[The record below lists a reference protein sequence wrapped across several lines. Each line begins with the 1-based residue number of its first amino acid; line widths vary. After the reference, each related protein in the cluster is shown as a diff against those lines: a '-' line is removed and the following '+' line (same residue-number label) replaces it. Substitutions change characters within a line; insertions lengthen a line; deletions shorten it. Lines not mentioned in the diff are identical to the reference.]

1 VIARILAVRLRA
13 LGDVVLTTPALRALN
28 RGYPGVPIEVVT
40 ERRYAALLEGLPGIE
55 RVWAIDRSTVETARL
70 TATLARR
77 DFGLAVDFF
86 GNPRSA
92 LIASRSGAPRV
103 AGYDLRGRSAAYH
116 VRVPRTVVAADG
128 RREHAAAT
136 HVRLAEAVGGVSDG
150 LDARIAVAPA
160 ARAPPADAL
169 LARRGAHP
177 ARTIG
182 LIAAGTWPTRDL
194 ARIARGRARAPPAR
208 RQARRAADRGPG
220 RETCDCDARAAGP
233 SLRVLPRCDVAEMVA
248 VIQRGSGRSWA
259 PTGGPRRVA
268 AALGIPTAAWFSPT
282 HPDNWNP
289 PGERH
294 GHWFTPLPCRG
305 CDRTQ
310 CPQWSCLPTLAP
322 EHAAGLVLEHLGRHA
337 AAFGPAARA

>member
-1 VIARILAVRLRA
+1 MIARILAVRLRA
-13 LGDVVLTTPALRALN
+13 LGDVVLTTPALRALA

-40 ERRYAALLEGLPGIE
+40 ERRYAPLLEGLPGVE

-77 DFGLAVDFF
+77 GFGLAVDFF

-92 LIASRSGAPRV
+92 LIVSRLGAPRV
-103 AGYDLRGRSAAYH
+103 AGYDLRGRRAAYH

-160 ARAPPADAL
+160 AHAAADTL
-169 LARRGAHP
+169 LARAGVHAP

-182 LIAAGTWPTRDL
+182 LIAAGTWPTKTWPASHAAVL
-194 ARIARGRARAPPAR
+194 ARRLIGAGH
-208 RQARRAADRGPG
+208 DVLLIEGPG
-220 RETCDCDARAAGP
+220 EERVTATLVRLAPG
-233 SLRVLPRCDVAEMVA
+233 LHVLPRCDVAEMVA
-248 VIQRGSGRSWA
+248 VIARLGALVGTDS
-259 PTGGPRRVA
+259 GPRHVA
-268 AALGIPTAAWFSPT
+268 AALGIPTYAWFGPT

-305 CDRTQ
+305 CDRTH
-310 CPQWSCLPTLAP
+310 CPHWNCLPTLAP
-322 EHAAGLVLEHLGRHA
+322 EHAAGLVLAHLGRHAA